1 MLGRF
6 ISLCRHRQ
14 QLVCVSVCP
23 HTCCAQ
29 LVMMLGARV
38 QRSEPGFIT
47 ACPLSTSTHAIS
59 PSLSAALKNSLV
71 VFCPVLPVLLCLACS
86 LLSPFPAYL
95 NPTLLPVQCQSSVTP
110 CVPIFASGC
119 YRMAYWHDAFTC
131 SHMLRNETTTVQLD
145 EEVLRTLARLLFLMG
160 VKSLSG
166 KNNTHCFIV
175 NIMAVF
181 KARIRHG
188 NRVDSATLP
197 ALVCFVSS
205 YKHSFIY
212 YKVVMDIASDPRGWA
227 KGRLCKN
234 INKHGRVCCRCCWYL
249 QWFIE
254 VVVDFGYFW

>member
-1 MLGRF
+1 MQLCQRVSHISSRVMPLVLAHRARYSAKHTQDEYFPAGKPAHLKKKTCTHRIKPKQPTIKSRRSRFRMLGRF

-59 PSLSAALKNSLV
+59 PSLSAALRNSLV
-71 VFCPVLPVLLCLACS
+71 VFCPVLLVLLCLACS

-119 YRMAYWHDAFTC
+119 YRMAY
-131 SHMLRNETTTVQLD
+131 
-145 EEVLRTLARLLFLMG
+145 
-160 VKSLSG
+160 
-166 KNNTHCFIV
+166 
-175 NIMAVF
+175 
-181 KARIRHG
+181 
-188 NRVDSATLP
+188 
-197 ALVCFVSS
+197 
-205 YKHSFIY
+205 
-212 YKVVMDIASDPRGWA
+212 
-227 KGRLCKN
+227 
-234 INKHGRVCCRCCWYL
+234 
-249 QWFIE
+249 
-254 VVVDFGYFW
+254 